1 MELGPEMKNELF
13 KFLVL
18 LLVAAGAG
26 PAGAAIWQWSLVA
39 ANNATADPSINYS
52 EGMAPSAL
60 NDSARAMMSVIA
72 AWRNDISAVNTTT
85 GTSTA
90 YALATSEGV
99 TSTPSNGQM
108 ISFVAHVTNGASPTL
123 QADGGTTYPLWLNG
137 ATIPAGTL
145 VSGSPYRVAFSVSNS
160 AWLLEA
166 GYGNTGTPLG
176 AILWSTS
183 PTAPSSNFVAPSGQ
197 CISTTTYAAYWVQQG
212 SPASGGCPGGQ
223 FAIIDMR
230 GRGAVALDTLNASAA
245 NRLTNSATGC
255 GTAMTTIGAVCA
267 NEGQSSTLVTLNLP
281 PITPSGTVSTP
292 TISNPSGSVVATNGA
307 LGNNTPSGGGACCS
321 PSTNTS
327 FFAASLTS
335 STPTFTGTPVGGT
348 STPFPRVMPVVGLIP
363 YLRIL

>member
-1 MELGPEMKNELF
+1 MKKELF

-26 PAGAAIWQWSLVA
+26 PAGAAIWQWSLTA
-39 ANNATADPSINYS
+39 SSNATADPSINWS
-52 EGMAPSAL
+52 EGQAPSSI
-60 NDSARAMMSVIA
+60 NDSARAMMAVIA

-90 YALATSEGV
+90 YAVATSEGV
-99 TSTPSNGQM
+99 ASTPSNGQM
-108 ISFVAHVTNGASPTL
+108 IAFIAHTTNGASPTL

-137 ATIPAGTL
+137 TTIPAGTL
-145 VSGSPYRVAFSVSNS
+145 VSGSPYRVAFSVANS

-230 GRGAVALDTLNASAA
+230 GRVAAALDTLNASAA
-245 NRLTNSATGC
+245 NRLTSASTGC
-255 GTAMTTIGAVCA
+255 GTAMTSVGAVCS
-267 NEGQSSTLVTLNLP
+267 NESQSTTLVALNLP
-281 PITPSGTVSTP
+281 PYTPSGTITGITVGSGGLS
-292 TISNPSGSVVATNGA
+292 ISLTNGSVGNTNAT
-307 LGNNTPSGGGACCS
+307 GGGAKAS
-321 PSTNTS
+321 PDTTTS
-327 FFAASLTS
+327 WSSATSLTGS
-335 STPTFTGTPVGGT
+335 ASFNGTAT
-348 STPFPRVMPVVGLIP
+348 SGVSQAFPRVMPTIGLIP